1 MDETLSENEILPDEP
16 RFSRIRQLVGTEG
29 MAKLHQSKILVVG
42 LGAVGSYAVEGLA
55 RAGIGHFRLVD
66 FDVIQPSNINRQLYA
81 LESTL
86 GQPKCDVARARVLD
100 ISPHC
105 RVESF
110 PLFVHADTMEQ
121 LFADF
126 TPDMTVDAIDALEPK
141 VELMC
146 TLQQRQLHAISSLGA
161 ALRTDPTQVRI
172 SFLRDVQGCPLGRMI
187 KKRMRRRGISR
198 EAMRF
203 VCVHSTE
210 DVSDIRTQFLKPPEP
225 LQPGEFHRGR
235 LRNVLGSYPTLTGIF
250 GLTIA
255 NYVIQKLLHSKFPV

>member
-1 MDETLSENEILPDEP
+1 MDEKTSEKGEA
-16 RFSRIRQLVGTEG
+16 RFSRIRQLVGAEG
-29 MAKLHQSKILVVG
+29 MAKLHRAKVLVVG

-55 RAGIGHFRLVD
+55 RAGVGHLRLVD

-86 GQPKCDVARARVLD
+86 GKRKCDVARSRVLD
-100 ISPHC
+100 IYPDC
-105 RVESF
+105 QVESL
-110 PLFVHADTMEQ
+110 PIFVHNDTMES

-126 TPDMTVDAIDALEPK
+126 EPDMTIDAIDALEPK
-141 VELMC
+141 VALMC
-146 TLQQRQLHAISSLGA
+146 ALQQRHLEAISSLGA

-172 SFLRDVQGCPLGRMI
+172 SLLRDVHGCPLGRMI

-198 EAMRF
+198 DAMRF

-210 DVSDIRTQFLKPPEP
+210 DVSAIRTQFLRPPEP

-235 LRNVLGSYPTLTGIF
+235 QRHVLGSFPTLTGIF

-255 NYVIQKLLHSKFPV
+255 NYVIQKLWQPSCKE